1 MKGRERLLRAIAG
14 QGTDRPA
21 VSPFLHVNF
30 IKEFRQSHD
39 VDVVAETVLV
49 YRELGF
55 DLIHRNC
62 TPAYDDFL
70 VEGSDW
76 EPHVTESGDADSR
89 VITVVVQTPGGELRR
104 VTRSDRLYEYE
115 SSCFLVEPPI
125 KAPADLDLFVRYQ
138 PPVPTDRRVGNLAS
152 EAVGG

>member
-70 VEGSDW
+70 VEGADW
-76 EPHVTESGDADSR
+76 EPDVTESGDADSR
-89 VITVVVQTPGGELRR
+89 VITVVVHTPGGELRR

-115 SSCFLVEPPI
+115 WETAMVDRLQGAE
-125 KAPADLDLFVRYQ
+125 AD
-138 PPVPTDRRVGNLAS
+138 
-152 EAVGG
+152 